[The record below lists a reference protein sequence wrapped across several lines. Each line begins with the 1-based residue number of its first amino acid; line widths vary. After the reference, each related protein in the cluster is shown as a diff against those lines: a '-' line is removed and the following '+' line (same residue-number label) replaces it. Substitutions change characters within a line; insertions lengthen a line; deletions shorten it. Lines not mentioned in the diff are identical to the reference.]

1 MNVPATRHHPRKI
14 GSLLLILVCC
24 LLSTHCGRK
33 AKKAQG
39 MPEPVVQVAK
49 AVRKPVQIVRSWTG
63 TLAGS
68 TNVDVRTRVSGYIT
82 EQNYSD
88 GQTVKKGAP
97 LFVID
102 RRPFEVSLRQ
112 AEANHLESIARQ
124 TRARQDA
131 ERYGPLAAKDAVS
144 KQDYEHAVQAS
155 QAADAAVA
163 ATAALI
169 EQAKLNLLF
178 TNITSEIDGVAGFA
192 KRQVG
197 DLVSPSDPQPLT
209 TVSTVDP
216 IKVSFQVSEQEYLE
230 AKRNAEATGKP
241 PKDVPDLKTGL
252 TLADRSRYPHDGKF
266 VSISREVNEQT
277 GTFEV
282 TAYFPNPGNILRPG
296 QFGRVDAVV
305 ANEPAIVV
313 PQRAVVETQGTFQ
326 VIVIDPDGKA
336 QLRPVEPGRR
346 IGSEWVIRSG
356 LQEGETVI
364 VEGVLKVRGGMTVK
378 VTPWT
383 PPVETKPE
391 TETKPEAKPEPQGK

>member
-1 MNVPATRHHPRKI
+1 MNLPATRHSSPKS
-14 GSLLLILVCC
+14 GPLLLILACAI
-24 LLSTHCGRK
+24 LSTHCG
-33 AKKAQG
+33 KKAEQANT
-39 MPEPVVQVAK
+39 MPPPVVEVTK
-49 AVRKPVQIVRSWTG
+49 AVRKPVKIIREWTG

-68 TNVDVRTRVSGYIT
+68 TNVDVRPRVTGYIT

-88 GQTVKKGAP
+88 GQAVKKGDP

-102 RRPFEVSLRQ
+102 RRSFEASLRQ

-124 TRARQDA
+124 TKARQDA

-144 KQDYEHAVQAS
+144 KQDYEHAVQARE
-155 QAADAAVA
+155 AADAAVA

-178 TNITSEIDGVAGFA
+178 TNINSEIDGIAGFA
-192 KRQVG
+192 NRQVG
-197 DLVSPSDPQPLT
+197 DLVSPSDSQPLT

-230 AKRNAEATGKP
+230 AKRHAEASGRP
-241 PKDVPDLKTGL
+241 PKDVPDLSTGL
-252 TLADRSRYPHDGKF
+252 TLADRTRYAHEGKF
-266 VSISREVNEQT
+266 VSISREVNERT

-305 ANEPAIVV
+305 ANEDAVVV

-326 VIVIDPDGKA
+326 MVVIGADGKA
-336 QLRPVEPGRR
+336 ELRPVQPGRR

-356 LQEGETVI
+356 LKEGETIV
-364 VEGVLKVRGGMTVK
+364 VEGVQKVRSGMTVK
-378 VTPWT
+378 TTPWT
-383 PPVETKPE
+383 PPAEAK
-391 TETKPEAKPEPQGK
+391 TEGSPDPAAKPEPEGN

>member
-1 MNVPATRHHPRKI
+1 MNNPASRHSLRKP
-14 GSLLLILVCC
+14 GPLLTILVCA
-24 LLSTHCGRK
+24 LLSTHCG
-33 AKKAQG
+33 KKAGQAQAPPP
-39 MPEPVVQVAK
+39 PEVLTFT
-49 AVRKPVQIVRSWTG
+49 AVRKPVQIVREWTG
-63 TLAGS
+63 TLVGS
-68 TNVDVRTRVSGYIT
+68 TNVDVRPRVAGYIT

-88 GQTVKKGAP
+88 GQAVKKGDP

-102 RRPFEVSLRQ
+102 SRPFEASLRQ

-124 TRARQDA
+124 TRAKQDA
-131 ERYGPLAAKDAVS
+131 DRYGPLAAKDAVS

-178 TNITSEIDGVAGFA
+178 TKIISEIDGIAGFA
-192 KRQVG
+192 NRQVG
-197 DLVSPSDPQPLT
+197 DLVSPSDSSPLA

-230 AKRNAEATGKP
+230 AKRNAEAAGKP

-252 TLADRSRYPHDGKF
+252 TLADRSRYPHEGKF
-266 VSISREVNEQT
+266 MSVSREVNEQT

-305 ANEPAIVV
+305 ANQETVVV
-313 PQRAVVETQGTFQ
+313 PQRALLETQGTYQ
-326 VIVIDPDGKA
+326 VVVVKDGKA
-336 QLRPVEPGRR
+336 EMRPVKVGRR
-346 IGSEWVIRSG
+346 SGSEWIIRSG
-356 LQEGETVI
+356 LEAGETVI
-364 VEGVLKVRGGMTVK
+364 VEGLQKVRSGTVVK
-378 VTPWT
+378 AIPWT
-383 PPVETKPE
+383 PPAKAEPVPDE
-391 TETKPEAKPEPQGK
+391 KPEPEGN